1 MFELAG
7 LAYDLVK
14 DLAKYLEW
22 KEEDKLVDFRWPE
35 YSGFSA
41 KVAEAGKSVFW
52 SKPDLVQ
59 RRMHE
64 GCELAYEVDKGKR
77 VRRRI
82 VLRDGLVLM
91 SKPKDN

>member
-22 KEEDKLVDFRWPE
+22 REEDKPVDFNWPD
-35 YSGFSA
+35 YSGFKA
-41 KVAEAGKSVFW
+41 KVEESGKTVFW
-52 SKPDLVQ
+52 SRPDHVE
-59 RRMHE
+59 RRIHE
-64 GCELAYEVDKGKR
+64 GCELAYEIDKAKR
-77 VRRRI
+77 ILRRI

-91 SKPKDN
+91 SKAKGG

>member
-7 LAYDLVK
+7 LAYDLLK

-22 KEEDKLVDFRWPE
+22 KEEDKLVDFQWPE
-35 YSGFSA
+35 YSGFAA
-41 KVAEAGKSVFW
+41 KVAESGKSVFW
-52 SKPDLVQ
+52 SKSDQVQ
-59 RRMHE
+59 RRLHE
-64 GCELAYEVDKGKR
+64 GCELAYEIDKSKR

-91 SKPKDN
+91 SKPQDK